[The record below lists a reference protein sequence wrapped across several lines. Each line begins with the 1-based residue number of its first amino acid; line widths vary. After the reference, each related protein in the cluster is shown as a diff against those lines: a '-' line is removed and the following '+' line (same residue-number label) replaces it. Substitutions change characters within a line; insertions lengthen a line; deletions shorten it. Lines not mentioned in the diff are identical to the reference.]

1 MAAVCCMA
9 MSMNA
14 QTTDGPQRT
23 AYMVSDAHLDTQW
36 NWDVQATIKSY
47 IWNTMVQNFHLLR
60 QYPDYIFN
68 FEGGVKY
75 AWMKEYYPEQY
86 EELKR
91 WVASGRWH
99 LAGSSWDACETIVCS
114 PESWLRNI
122 LLGQTF
128 YRQEFQREG
137 TDVFLPDCFGFPYT
151 MPTLMAHCGLVGFSS
166 QKLMWRTAPFYEGN
180 KKYPFTVGRWR
191 GIDGSEVF
199 MTHGFGYGQRF
210 DDGEDLSHSEMLR
223 READESPQ
231 GLLYRYYGTGDIGG
245 SPTVGSVRA
254 LERGL
259 KGDGL
264 VKIISATSDQIYK
277 DLDLEAPLSPPE
289 GGTIAS
295 SASKTIEAPSGAV
308 GGASGLPSFDG
319 ELTIDLHGNGCYT
332 SQAAM
337 KLYNRQNEHL
347 GDAAERSAVMADWL
361 GAYKYPIQQMTDTW
375 RRVIWHQFH
384 DDVTGTSIP
393 RAYEFSWNDELLSL
407 KQFSDVLTTSVG
419 GVVRMMDTQVSGTP
433 VVVYNNESYG
443 QHLIAQLPTPNPSQG
458 KEPTPCPSQR
468 EGSKVSSY
476 SVVGPDGRE
485 VLSQVVDNNGN
496 KELIFEATVPATG
509 FAVYNVQ
516 PIKGKKLSSL
526 PSPREGMGV
535 ALSNSVYNVTI
546 DAHGDITSIYDKQA
560 RRELVA
566 DGRQVRLVVFDDCR
580 SEAWPAWEIHKRTLD
595 KAPLPI
601 HDGVSVTLEED
612 GPLRKSICIKK
623 KYGATQITQHIRLYE
638 GSQARRIDIQN
649 EVDWQSE
656 NALLKA
662 EFPLSVSNPEATY
675 DIGLGCIKR
684 GNNRENQY
692 EVYSHEWTDLTDRS
706 GQYGVTILNDSR
718 YGWDKPADNTLRLS
732 LLYAPK
738 PGGGYVYQAHQDK
751 GHHVFTYSIVGHEGQ
766 INLVDANRQ
775 AAALNSPLRAFT
787 APKHKGQLGRTF
799 SFVESGNPNV
809 VVRTMKRAEVS
820 DEYVVRV
827 YELSGQGE
835 QQATL
840 TFASDILQAVEA
852 DGTERS
858 LHQAAASGRELRFTI
873 KPFSVKTFK
882 LKLRQPGQQPAAVR
896 QEALTIGY
904 NKKCFTFNE
913 FRGEADFEGGYSYAA
928 ELMPAE
934 GLTVDGIDFRFGE
947 RDGRNGLVCRGDTLQ
962 LPAGQTFSHV
972 YLLAASSKGDR
983 QATFRV
989 GRQEQTLEVPFYTGF
1004 VGQWGHDGQTR
1015 GHLKQAQIGWVGT
1028 HRHSPQGDEP
1038 YEFTYMFKLR
1048 LDVPRG
1054 ATQVV
1059 LPRDEHV
1066 VVFAATA
1073 AADDIHA
1080 TAAAPLF
1087 QTSNRDDLS
1096 YLKADDEAASHGPSL
1111 LHGAKILSY
1120 SGYVNDRERPEMLVD
1135 GDPDTKWCD
1144 THRAPN
1150 YISFDLGSVKPV
1162 SRWHL
1167 LNAGSEM
1174 QAYVTRTCL
1183 LQGRSNEQEEWQTLD
1198 MIDGN
1203 RQNDIDRTFQ
1213 PASVR
1218 YVRLY
1223 VVGPTQEA
1231 RMDAV
1236 RIYEF
1241 DLW

>member
-1 MAAVCCMA
+1 MA
-9 MSMNA
+9 MNMNA
-14 QTTDGPQRT
+14 QTPDRPT
-23 AYMVSDAHLDTQW
+23 AYMVADAHLDTQW
-36 NWDVQATIKSY
+36 NWDVQATIKNH

-75 AWMKEYYPEQY
+75 SWMKEYYPEQY

-91 WVASGRWH
+91 WVATGRWH

-114 PESWLRNI
+114 PESWIRNI

-128 YRQEFQREG
+128 YRQEFNREG

-151 MPTLMAHCGLVGFSS
+151 MPTLASHCGLIGFSS

-180 KKYPFTVGRWR
+180 RRYPFSVGIWR
-191 GIDGSEVF
+191 GIDGSEIY
-199 MTHGFGYGQRF
+199 MTHGFAYGERF
-210 DDGEDLSHSEMLR
+210 NDEDLSHSERLM
-223 READESPQ
+223 REAGESPQ
-231 GLLYRYYGTGDIGG
+231 RLLYRYYGTGDIGG
-245 SPTVGSVRA
+245 SPTVNSVRSI
-254 LERGL
+254 EKGL
-259 KGDGL
+259 KGDGP
-264 VKIISATSDQIYK
+264 VKIISATSDQLYK
-277 DLDLEAPLSPPE
+277 DLPSLMDDKASPRGGLE
-289 GGTIAS
+289 
-295 SASKTIEAPSGAV
+295 
-308 GGASGLPSFDG
+308 GASLPVFDG

-347 GDAAERSAVMADWL
+347 GDAAERMAVVADWAS
-361 GAYKYPIQQMTDTW
+361 AYKYPIQQMTDTW
-375 RRVIWHQFH
+375 RRVTWHNFH

-393 RAYEFSWNDELLSL
+393 RAYEFSWNDELLAL
-407 KQFSDVLTTSVG
+407 KQFADVLTTSVG
-419 GVVRMMDTQVSGTP
+419 GVVRQMDTQVSGSAI
-433 VVVYNNESYG
+433 VVYNNESYEQAHITHPLPLPRGGESG
-443 QHLIAQLPTPNPSQG
+443 QY
-458 KEPTPCPSQR
+458 R
-468 EGSKVSSY
+468 
-476 SVVGPDGRE
+476 VVGPDGKE
-485 VLSQVVDNNGN
+485 VLSQVVENNGQ
-496 KELIFEATVPATG
+496 KELIFEATVPPMG
-509 FAVYNVQ
+509 LAVYNVQ
-516 PIKGKKLSSL
+516 PLKGKKLSAPL
-526 PSPREGMGV
+526 PRRERLRVGELCSEMGPGV
-535 ALSNSVYNVTI
+535 GLSNSVYSLLVDSN
-546 DAHGDITSIYDKQA
+546 GDIVSLYDKQA
-560 RRELVA
+560 GRELVA
-566 DGRQVRLVVFDDCR
+566 DGQSLRLVVLDDCR

-601 HDGVSVTLEED
+601 HDDVEVSIEED
-612 GPLRKSICIKK
+612 GSLRKSICIKK
-623 KYGATQITQHIRLYE
+623 KYGTTEITQHVRLYE
-638 GSQARRIDIQN
+638 GSQARRIDIEN
-649 EVDWQSE
+649 EVDWRAE

-662 EFPLSVSNPEATY
+662 EFPLSISNPEATY
-675 DIGLGCIKR
+675 DIGLGCIRR
-684 GNNRENQY
+684 GNNRDNQY

-718 YGWDKPADNTLRLS
+718 YGWDKPTDNTLRLS

-751 GHHVFTYSIVGHEGQ
+751 GHHVFTYSIVGHEGEL
-766 INLVDANRQ
+766 NLVDVNRE
-775 AAALNSPLRAFT
+775 AAALNSPLRAFA
-787 APKHKGQLGRTF
+787 APKHKGTLGRTF
-799 SFVESGNPNV
+799 SFVESSNPNV
-809 VVRTMKRAEVS
+809 VIRTMKRAEAS

-827 YELSGQGE
+827 HELSGRGE
-835 QQATL
+835 QSATL
-840 TFASDILQAVEA
+840 RFAADIVKAVEA

-858 LHQAAASGRELRFTI
+858 LHQAVANGRELKLTI

-882 LKLRQPGQQPAAVR
+882 LTLRQPNQQPAAAS
-896 QEALTIGY
+896 QTALSLPY
-904 NKKCFTFNE
+904 NRKCFTFNE

-928 ELMPAE
+928 ELMPKE

-947 RDGRNGLVCRGDTLQ
+947 PDGRNGLVCRGDTLQ
-962 LPAGQTFSHV
+962 LPAGQWSHV
-972 YLLAASSKGDR
+972 YLLAASNKGDR
-983 QATFRV
+983 QATFRM
-989 GRQEQTLEVPFYTGF
+989 GKASQTVEVPFYSGF
-1004 VGQWGHDGQTR
+1004 VGQWGHDGQTA
-1015 GHLKQAQIGWVGT
+1015 GHLKQAQVAWIGT

-1048 LDVPRG
+1048 LDVPKG

-1059 LPRDEHV
+1059 LPSDEHI
-1066 VVFAATA
+1066 VVFAATVA
-1073 AADDIHA
+1073 NDVVDV

-1087 QTSNRDDLS
+1087 RTSNRNDQS
-1096 YLKADDEAASHGPSL
+1096 YLTEADEADHRGPSL
-1111 LHGAKILSY
+1111 LKEARILSY
-1120 SGYVNDRERPEMLVD
+1120 SGYVNDRERPELIAD
-1135 GDPDTKWCD
+1135 GDPTTKWCD

-1150 YISFDLGSVKPV
+1150 YISFDLGAVKAV

-1203 RQNDIDRTFQ
+1203 RQNDIDRTFT

-1223 VVGPTQEA
+1223 VVGPTQSA
-1231 RMDAV
+1231 DMDAV